1 MVTEVKLG
9 LGNPPHPIYLYI
21 KNEEMGGEQ
30 YVWYKYIINS
40 KEKIPVHQ
48 RALTGYICE
57 LRLTEKDYKGQDNLK
72 LDIVISADELYV
84 IRSGINTNFAKSFLL
99 AASVVEDFSKPLTI
113 VVNPG
118 NETVVFCSLYDA
130 QSKTKIRRDWDANA
144 DFAGMIQDIQSS
156 LAFATKYE
164 IDDEDILPT
173 IEQRSTTKPQSKA
186 PAFKSKTPP
195 PAHPQDARVR
205 QIRTLLDYP
214 VDLIK
219 EYLQFQDAKA
229 PSQLPQSKVDELVK
243 TMCLAWVAD
252 KADPYHA
259 ESSYQQ
265 QVLGAFTKCAEGI
278 ASGTDEVTA
287 IRAWMNYFVG
297 QRAPVAS
304 R

>member
-40 KEKIPVHQ
+40 KEKVPVHQ

-57 LRLTEKDYKGQDNLK
+57 LRLTEKDYRGQDKLK

-99 AASVVEDFSKPLTI
+99 AASLVEDFSKPLTI

-130 QSKTKIRRDWDANA
+130 QSKTKLRRDWDANA
-144 DFAGMIQDIQSS
+144 DFAGIVQDIQSRLS
-156 LAFATKYE
+156 FAIKYE
-164 IDDEDILPT
+164 LDDEDIFATPVV
-173 IEQRSTTKPQSKA
+173 EQRSTTRTQSRSVPKSKA
-186 PAFKSKTPP
+186 TPP
-195 PAHPQDARVR
+195 PVHPQDARVR
-205 QIRTLLDYP
+205 QIRTMLDYP

-243 TMCLAWVAD
+243 TMCLAWAAD
-252 KADPYHA
+252 KADPYRNTVA
-259 ESSYQQ
+259 
-265 QVLGAFTKCAEGI
+265 K
-278 ASGTDEVTA
+278 
-287 IRAWMNYFVG
+287 IRA
-297 QRAPVAS
+297 
-304 R
+304 

>member
-1 MVTEVKLG
+1 MVNEVKLG
-9 LGNPPHPIYLYI
+9 LGNPPHPIYLYV

-57 LRLTEKDYKGQDNLK
+57 LRLREKDYKGQDNLK

-130 QSKTKIRRDWDANA
+130 QSKTKIRRDWDAKA
-144 DFAGMIQDIQSS
+144 DFAGIIQDIQSRLS
-156 LAFATKYE
+156 FAIKYE
-164 IDDEDILPT
+164 IDDEDIFGL
-173 IEQRSTTKPQSKA
+173 EQLSTVKLHSNSVPKSKA
-186 PAFKSKTPP
+186 IAPP
-195 PAHPQDARVR
+195 VHPQDTRVR

-219 EYLQFQDAKA
+219 EWLQFQDAKA
-229 PSQLPQSKVDELVK
+229 PSQLPQASIDELVK
-243 TMCLAWVAD
+243 TMCLAWAAP
-252 KADPYHA
+252 KADPYRA
-259 ESSYQQ
+259 ETTYQQ
-265 QVLGAFTKCAEGI
+265 QVLEAI
-278 ASGTDEVTA
+278 ANGTDEVTA
-287 IRAWMNYFVG
+287 IREWMNYVVG
-297 QRAPVAS
+297 QRAAVAA